1 MATNTRVILYTEAEV
16 QDSLGDIIAT
26 PEEWRTL
33 CCEATY
39 SGGSLRTFAGRLVGA
54 GQVVLTTPW
63 RRGIDRCRYAKVN
76 DTLYRIE
83 DVVLEY
89 RSGQQ
94 PQAHIIITTVPY
106 GD

>member
-16 QDSLGDIIAT
+16 QDSLGAVIAQ
-26 PEEWRTL
+26 PEEWRVAYCDT
-33 CCEATY
+33 TY

-63 RRGIDRCRYAKVN
+63 RRGIDRCRYAKFN

-83 DVVLEY
+83 EVVSEN

-94 PQAHIIITTVPY
+94 PNAHIIITTIPY
-106 GD
+106 GS